1 MDLHRKD
8 KEESIMSQLFGMDN
22 ILSSLSGKY
31 DNNVNK
37 ETAKVANGKNSIGNP
52 KLSDTA
58 SKYYE
63 ELKAKYG
70 DMEFVLVADDQMET
84 AKEQSSNIASDKS
97 MLVLISE
104 SELEEM
110 ATNEETR
117 SKNEKLIEDAK
128 AQMPDML
135 KKLEESGTEVKSFGI
150 EIKDGTV
157 SYFAVLDKAAAA
169 QKERIEAKQE
179 EKLAEKK
186 ADAKDAATEKT
197 KQPSK
202 KEDLIMVS
210 AGSIEELIKKLQ
222 STAYEVMADNIQTPQ
237 EKMVG
242 QSFDFS
248 I

>member
-1 MDLHRKD
+1 
-8 KEESIMSQLFGMDN
+8 MSQLFGMDN
-22 ILSSLSGKY
+22 ILSSLTGKY
-31 DNNVNK
+31 ENNINK

-70 DMEFVLVADDQMET
+70 DMEFVLVADDQMEA

-97 MLVLISE
+97 MIILISE

-117 SKNEKLIEDAK
+117 TKNEKLIEDAK

-135 KKLEESGTEVKSFGI
+135 EKLKESGTEVKSFGI

-179 EKLAEKK
+179 KKLAEKK
-186 ADAKDAATEKT
+186 ADAKEDTVKA
-197 KQPSK
+197 KQPNK
-202 KEDLIMVS
+202 KEDLVTVR
-210 AGSIEELIKKLQ
+210 AGNIEELIKKLQ
-222 STAYEVMADNIQTPQ
+222 STAYEAMADNIQTPQ

>member
-1 MDLHRKD
+1 
-8 KEESIMSQLFGMDN
+8 MSQLFGMDN

-97 MLVLISE
+97 VLVLISE

>member
-1 MDLHRKD
+1 MDLRQRD

-22 ILSSLSGKY
+22 VLSSLTGKY
-31 DNNVNK
+31 ENKVNK
-37 ETAKVANGKNSIGNP
+37 ETAKVTNGKNSIGNP
-52 KLSDTA
+52 KISDTA

-97 MLVLISE
+97 MIVLISE

-117 SKNEKLIEDAK
+117 TKNEKLIEDART
-128 AQMPDML
+128 QMPDML
-135 KKLEESGTEVKSFGI
+135 KKLKESGTEVKSFGI

-186 ADAKDAATEKT
+186 ADAKEAKA
-197 KQPSK
+197 QQSAK
-202 KEDLIMVS
+202 KEDLVTVS
-210 AGSIEELIKKLQ
+210 AGSIEELIKKIQ
-222 STAYEVMADNIQTPQ
+222 DTAYEAKADTIQTPQ

>member
-1 MDLHRKD
+1 
-8 KEESIMSQLFGMDN
+8 MSQLFGMDN

-37 ETAKVANGKNSIGNP
+37 ETAKVVNGKNSIGNP

-63 ELKAKYG
+63 ELKTKYG

-84 AKEQSSNIASDKS
+84 AKEQSANIASDKS

-110 ATNEETR
+110 AVNEETR
-117 SKNEKLIEDAK
+117 TKNEKLIEDAK

-150 EIKDGTV
+150 EVKDGTV
-157 SYFAVLDKAAAA
+157 SYFAVLDKSAAA

-179 EKLAEKK
+179 EKRAEKK
-186 ADAKDAATEKT
+186 ADAKEAASEKSVT
-197 KQPSK
+197 KNPTR
-202 KEDLIMVS
+202 KEDLITIS

-222 STAYEVMADNIQTPQ
+222 STAYEAMADNVQTPQ

>member
-1 MDLHRKD
+1 
-8 KEESIMSQLFGMDN
+8 MSQLFGMDSV
-22 ILSSLSGKY
+22 LTSLTGKY

-37 ETAKVANGKNSIGNP
+37 ETAKVVNGKNSIGNP
-52 KLSDTA
+52 KLTDKA

-70 DMEFVLVADDQMET
+70 DMEFVIVDDEQMAT
-84 AKEQSSNIASDKS
+84 AKEQSANIASDKS

-117 SKNEKLIEDAK
+117 TKNEKLIEDTK

-135 KKLEESGTEVKSFGI
+135 KNLEESGTEVESFGI
-150 EIKDGTV
+150 EVKDGTV
-157 SYFAVLDKAAAA
+157 SYFAVLDKSAAA

-179 EKLAEKK
+179 EKRAEKK
-186 ADAKDAATEKT
+186 ADAKEATSEKT
-197 KQPSK
+197 ASK
-202 KEDLIMVS
+202 RPARKEDLYTVS
-210 AGSIEELIKKLQ
+210 AGSVDELIKKLQ
-222 STAYEVMADNIQTPQ
+222 SAAYEAMADHVQAPQ
-237 EKMVG
+237 EKIVG

>member
-1 MDLHRKD
+1 
-8 KEESIMSQLFGMDN
+8 MSQLFGMDN
-22 ILSSLSGKY
+22 VLSSLSGKY
-31 DNNVNK
+31 DNKVNK
-37 ETAKVANGKNSIGNP
+37 ETAKVTNTKNSIGNP

-70 DMEFVLVADDQMET
+70 DMEFVLVSDDQMET
-84 AKEQSSNIASDKS
+84 AKEQASNISSDKS
-97 MLVLISE
+97 MIVLISE

-117 SKNEKLIEDAK
+117 TKNEKLIEDAK

-135 KKLEESGTEVKSFGI
+135 EELKKSGTSVKSFGI
-150 EIKDGTV
+150 EIKDGAV
-157 SYFAVLDKAAAA
+157 SFFAVIDKSLAA

-179 EKLAEKK
+179 EKKAEK
-186 ADAKDAATEKT
+186 
-197 KQPSK
+197 QNH
-202 KEDLIMVS
+202 KEELTTVS

-222 STAYEVMADNIQTPQ
+222 DITYEAKADSVKTDQ
-237 EKMVG
+237 EKLVG

>member
-1 MDLHRKD
+1 
-8 KEESIMSQLFGMDN
+8 MSQLFGMDN

-150 EIKDGTV
+150 EIKDGFV
-157 SYFAVLDKAAAA
+157 
-169 QKERIEAKQE
+169 
-179 EKLAEKK
+179 
-186 ADAKDAATEKT
+186 
-197 KQPSK
+197 
-202 KEDLIMVS
+202 
-210 AGSIEELIKKLQ
+210 
-222 STAYEVMADNIQTPQ
+222 
-237 EKMVG
+237 
-242 QSFDFS
+242 
-248 I
+248 

>member
-1 MDLHRKD
+1 
-8 KEESIMSQLFGMDN
+8 MSQLFGMDN
-22 ILSSLSGKY
+22 ILSSLNGKY

-37 ETAKVANGKNSIGNP
+37 ETAKIANGKNSIGNP

-84 AKEQSSNIASDKS
+84 AKEQSANIASDKS

-117 SKNEKLIEDAK
+117 TKNEKLIEDAK
-128 AQMPDML
+128 AQMPEML
-135 KKLEESGTEVKSFGI
+135 EKLKESGTEVKSFGI
-150 EIKDGTV
+150 EMKDGSV

-186 ADAKDAATEKT
+186 AATKKAAAEKAKH
-197 KQPSK
+197 PSR
-202 KEDLIMVS
+202 KEDLVTVS
-210 AGSIEELIKKLQ
+210 AGNIEELIKKLQ
-222 STAYEVMADNIQTPQ
+222 STAYEAMADNVQTPQ

>member
-1 MDLHRKD
+1 
-8 KEESIMSQLFGMDN
+8 MSQLFGMDN
-22 ILSSLSGKY
+22 ILSSLTGKY
-31 DNNVNK
+31 ENNVNK
-37 ETAKVANGKNSIGNP
+37 ETAKVSNGKNSIGNP

-97 MLVLISE
+97 MIVLISE

-117 SKNEKLIEDAK
+117 TKNEKLIEDAK

-135 KKLEESGTEVKSFGI
+135 EKLKESGTEVKSFGI

-157 SYFAVLDKAAAA
+157 SYFAVLD
-169 QKERIEAKQE
+169 RITQ
-179 EKLAEKK
+179 
-186 ADAKDAATEKT
+186 
-197 KQPSK
+197 
-202 KEDLIMVS
+202 S
-210 AGSIEELIKKLQ
+210 AGNIEELIKKLQ
-222 STAYEVMADNIQTPQ
+222 STAYEAMADNIQTPQ

>member
-1 MDLHRKD
+1 
-8 KEESIMSQLFGMDN
+8 MSQLFGMDN